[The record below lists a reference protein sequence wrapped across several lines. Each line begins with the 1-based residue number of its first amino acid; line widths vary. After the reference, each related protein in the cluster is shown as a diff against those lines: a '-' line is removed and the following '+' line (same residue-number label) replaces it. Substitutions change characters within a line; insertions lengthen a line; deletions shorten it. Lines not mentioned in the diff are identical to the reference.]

1 MQILWNQDRLE
12 WAGPAGVG
20 AGARDGFVWRGAAGG
35 GTGIDGAG
43 QEGRREKDGI
53 DSFWLTS
60 FELKMIS

>member
-1 MQILWNQDRLE
+1 ME
-12 WAGPAGVG
+12 WAGTAGVG